1 MAVAAKSLFCT
12 SHEAIRGQ
20 DMETWKV
27 TKNEGKEL
35 KIILQ
40 NRSRFILLLH
50 ICYHMHFCKGR
61 DFLFHK
67 NNGNIIGVVAQVI
80 VRKKPQIFFFLHF
93 SLRCSQQNVA
103 KGIVFQ

>member
-40 NRSRFILLLH
+40 NRSRVDLYYYYTTYLLSHALLQ
-50 ICYHMHFCKGR
+50 R
-61 DFLFHK
+61 
-67 NNGNIIGVVAQVI
+67 A
-80 VRKKPQIFFFLHF
+80 
-93 SLRCSQQNVA
+93 
-103 KGIVFQ
+103 

>member
-50 ICYHMHFCKGR
+50 YIF
-61 DFLFHK
+61 
-67 NNGNIIGVVAQVI
+67 VI
-80 VRKKPQIFFFLHF
+80 TCTF
-93 SLRCSQQNVA
+93 A
-103 KGIVFQ
+103 KGVIFYFIRTMETSLE